1 MIKYGARVGMKFKS
15 RVRDIAS
22 LNGIWELK
30 TDAYDIG
37 VHNLWYENGAKF
49 DLHFK
54 IPGSINEID
63 ELSHE
68 YPGFSLKNSYSKSY
82 WLKKEFLLK
91 DIENRLVFLKIGG
104 ISAASIQ

>member
-37 VHNLWYENGAKF
+37 VHNLWYKDAYFCVPDCWRSCATGF
-49 DLHFK
+49 
-54 IPGSINEID
+54 INQQV
-63 ELSHE
+63 
-68 YPGFSLKNSYSKSY
+68 
-82 WLKKEFLLK
+82 W
-91 DIENRLVFLKIGG
+91 
-104 ISAASIQ
+104 